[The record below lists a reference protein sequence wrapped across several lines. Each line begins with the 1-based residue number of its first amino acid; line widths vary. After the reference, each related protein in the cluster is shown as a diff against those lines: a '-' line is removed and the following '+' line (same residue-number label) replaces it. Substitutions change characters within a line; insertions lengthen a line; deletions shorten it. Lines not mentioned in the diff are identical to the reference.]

1 MNFIKE
7 NVTIDE
13 NCCWNWN
20 KSTNSSEYGQFYK
33 NKKYWTTHRYVY
45 FKTYGEIPDNLVVRH
60 TCHNRRCCNP
70 EHLLIGTS
78 KDNWY
83 DSEEIHRMTAKRMSS
98 GYIINGIKYDSA
110 REVRE
115 KLGLSFNS
123 ITKFTDKNTR
133 EFNIEKYRI
142 GCRKA
147 NRTPRV

>member
-1 MNFIKE
+1 
-7 NVTIDE
+7 
-13 NCCWNWN
+13 
-20 KSTNSSEYGQFYK
+20 
-33 NKKYWTTHRYVY
+33 
-45 FKTYGEIPDNLVVRH
+45 
-60 TCHNRRCCNP
+60 
-70 EHLLIGTS
+70 
-78 KDNWY
+78 
-83 DSEEIHRMTAKRMSS
+83 MSS